1 MDKQT
6 KTRIKNMVLSLRDD
20 FEKEIGNRLNNI
32 GIYPDKDWK
41 DGRSLPHLS
50 KNELE
55 KRKHVAAFILREEKI
70 GLDRK
75 KATEEFI
82 KEASYTWINRLLGL
96 KCLECWGLIEE
107 VITTRPEYGSR
118 SKSHRD
124 FREKNSEQ
132 AAQPDDG
139 LTGCLFSAFEEV
151 TKEIKVLF
159 DPDNEYSLVIPRY
172 PLLKK
177 AIETINGELDY
188 DTYRQDDFLGW
199 VYQYFNS
206 REKDRVFE
214 EVRTKKKKISGSDII
229 NVTQLYTEKYMVRF
243 LVENSLGAMWMEM
256 YPDSHLCDRWEYFV
270 RDPNNS
276 TREPKPIQEIT
287 FLDPAC
293 GSGHFLLYAFDL
305 YYDMYLEEGS
315 IPHDQIP
322 EFILRH
328 NLHGIDIDLRAI
340 QLSALALYLKA
351 KSRNPDMVVQHMNLV
366 SADAIMLDSDILDE
380 FLQDFQDATAQ
391 ELIKTIWQG
400 LENVRE
406 LGSLLKVEEQIDE
419 VIERQKDRRL
429 DFFDKGSAKSW
440 EQWKRDLLAALKG
453 YYEKAAQTFDINKQ
467 MFANEACKGVQLLDL
482 LEQRYDVVATNPP
495 YMHGR
500 NMGRTL
506 KSDIKSLYPKNSS
519 DLYAVFIERCV
530 QFTGYKGFI
539 AMITQQSFMFINS
552 YVALRKYLL
561 ENCLIRNMAH
571 LGPHSFEDIS
581 GEKVNSTMFS
591 MINLKND
598 ESKSIF
604 FRLINEEEKEKNLTR
619 LINSEVVNKDKLFII
634 YQDNFKI
641 IPGWPLVYWVDN
653 KIRDLFSIQS
663 KLDSIVEFANR
674 TKTSDN
680 EEYTRYYWEPKESI
694 GQNCKWVLYTKGGE
708 FNKWYGNND
717 ILINWSKEAR
727 DFFRKSPKGRI
738 TDEIYWFREGITYSS
753 TSGKGF
759 GCRLIPPLCVY
770 DVKGPAIFSKTND
783 NIYFLL
789 GLFNSKIIS
798 YILEMLNPT
807 IEVQSGD
814 IERVPFCPPPLDT
827 KRRVSALAKQCV
839 NIKKDAVQFV
849 LTDREFKQTAILWG
863 YNQSLGVE
871 EEINE

>member
-50 KNELE
+50 KDELE
-55 KRKHVAAFILREEKI
+55 KRKHVAVFILREEKI

-96 KCLECWGLIEE
+96 KCLECRGLIED
-107 VITTRPEYGSR
+107 VITTRPEYGNR
-118 SKSHRD
+118 SKRHRD
-124 FREKNSEQ
+124 FREKNPDL
-132 AAQPDDG
+132 AAQPDDA
-139 LTGCLFSAFEEV
+139 LTDCLFSAFKEV
-151 TKEIKVLF
+151 TEEIKVLF
-159 DPDNEYSLVIPRY
+159 DPHNEYSLVIPRY

-177 AIETINGELDY
+177 AIKTINSELDY

-206 REKDRVFE
+206 HEKDRVFE

-256 YPDSHLCDRWEYFV
+256 YPDSQLCERWEYFV
-270 RDPNNS
+270 KDPNNS
-276 TREPKPIQEIT
+276 IRDPKPVMEIT

-305 YYDMYLEEGS
+305 YYDMYLEEGI
-315 IPHDQIP
+315 IPDDQIP

-340 QLSALALYLKA
+340 QLSALALYMKA

-380 FLQDFQDATAQ
+380 FLQDFENDPTAQ

-419 VIERQKDRRL
+419 VIERRKDRRL
-429 DFFDKGSAKSW
+429 DFFDKESAKSW
-440 EQWKRDLLAALKG
+440 EQWKRDLLAALKR

-495 YMHGR
+495 YMHKR
-500 NMGRTL
+500 NMEHNYRSL
-506 KSDIKSLYPKNSS
+506 LQSIYPISKEDIYGM
-519 DLYAVFIERCV
+519 FIYRN
-530 QFTGYKGFI
+530 FILGTNNGFI
-539 AMITQQSFMFINS
+539 SMITQHSFMFTS
-552 YVALRKYLL
+552 RYTELRQILL
-561 ENCLIRNMAH
+561 ENGTIRTMAH
-571 LGPHSFEDIS
+571 LGPYAFEDIQ
-581 GEKVNSTMFS
+581 GEKVNTTMFS
-591 MINLKND
+591 FLKNNN
-598 ESKSIF
+598 SKQNSIF
-604 FRLINEEEKEKNLTR
+604 FN
-619 LINSEVVNKDKLFII
+619 LINSFNKKKDLIDYINSNRIYNVNQKDFYYI
-634 YQDNFKI
+634 DGSPF
-641 IPGWPLVYWVDN
+641 VYWIPKNTLQIFKNN
-653 KIRDLFSIQS
+653 KSFSFFGKPKAGSTTSNNDKFLRYWWEINNFVNWRKYEKGDATKYYS
-663 KLDSIVEFANR
+663 GVKNFVFWENNGEKLRN
-674 TKTSDN
+674 
-680 EEYTRYYWEPKESI
+680 
-694 GQNCKWVLYTKGGE
+694 TKGSVIASEQYFDLDGIV
-708 FNKWYGNND
+708 FN
-717 ILINWSKEAR
+717 LI
-727 DFFRKSPKGRI
+727 
-738 TDEIYWFREGITYSS
+738 S
-753 TSGKGF
+753 TSEF
-759 GCRLIPPLCVY
+759 TSR
-770 DVKGPAIFSKTND
+770 IFSKGAMFDHGANTIFELEYDLYYNLG
-783 NIYFLL
+783 FL
-789 GLFNSKIIS
+789 NSKLIGYSLSFI
-798 YILEMLNPT
+798 NPT
-807 IEVQSGD
+807 LNFQSGD
-814 IERVPFCPPPLDT
+814 IARIPFEPPSIDIERC
-827 KRRVSALAKQCV
+827 VSALAQQCV
-839 NIKKDAVQFV
+839 NIKKDALQFV
-849 LTDREFKQTAILWG
+849 INDREFKQTATLWG

>member
-6 KTRIKNMVLSLRDD
+6 KTKIKNLVLELRDN
-20 FEKEIGNRLNNI
+20 FEKEIENRLNNI
-32 GIYPDKDWK
+32 GIYPDKEWK

-50 KNELE
+50 KDELDN
-55 KRKHVAAFILREEKI
+55 RRRIAAFIKREEKI
-70 GLDRK
+70 GHDQK
-75 KATEEFI
+75 KATSEFI

-96 KCLECWGLIEE
+96 KCMECRSLIEE
-107 VITTRPEYGSR
+107 VITTRPEYGDR
-118 SKSHRD
+118 SKQHRD
-124 FREKNSEQ
+124 FREKHPDL

-139 LTGCLFSAFEEV
+139 LTGCLICAFEKV
-151 TKEIKVLF
+151 TEEIKVLF

-172 PLLKK
+172 PLLKT
-177 AIETINGELDY
+177 AIEKINLELDY
-188 DTYRQDDFLGW
+188 DTYRQDEILGW

-229 NVTQLYTEKYMVRF
+229 NATQLYTEEYMVRF

-256 YPDSHLCDRWEYFV
+256 YPDSQLCERWEYFV
-270 RDPNNS
+270 KDPNNS
-276 TREPKPIQEIT
+276 TREPKPVKEIT
-287 FLDPAC
+287 FLDPAS

-305 YYDMYLEEGS
+305 YYDMYLEEG
-315 IPHDQIP
+315 DIP
-322 EFILRH
+322 EERIPEYILRY

-340 QLSALALYLKA
+340 QLSALGLYMKA
-351 KSRNPDMVVQHMNLV
+351 KSRNPDVFVQYMNLV
-366 SADAIMLDSDILDE
+366 SADAIMLDSDILGE
-380 FLQDFQDATAQ
+380 FLQEFEDDPTAL
-391 ELIKTIWQG
+391 ELIETIWQG

-406 LGSLLKVEEQIDE
+406 LGSLLKVDEQIDE
-419 VIERQKDRRL
+419 VIERQRAKGAQKSLDDRDWRE
-429 DFFDKGSAKSW
+429 KGW
-440 EQWKRDLLAALKG
+440 EDWKGDLLTALKM
-453 YYEKAAQTFDINKQ
+453 YYEKAAQTFDLNRQ

-482 LEQRYDVVATNPP
+482 LERRYDVVATNPP

-552 YVALRKYLL
+552 YVVLRKYLL

-591 MINLKND
+591 ITNLKND
-598 ESKSIF
+598 ETKSIF
-604 FRLINEEEKEKNLTR
+604 FRLINEDEKEKNLTR
-619 LINSEVVNKDKLFII
+619 LINSEVVNKDKLFTI

-717 ILINWSKEAR
+717 ILIDWSKEAR

-759 GCRLIPPLCVY
+759 GCRLIPSLCVY

-807 IEVQSGD
+807 IEIQSGD
-814 IERVPFCPPPLDT
+814 IERVPFCPPPLDI
-827 KRRVSALAKQCV
+827 KCRVSALAQQCV
-839 NIKKDAVQFV
+839 SIKKDALQFV
-849 LTDREFKQTAILWG
+849 LTDREFKQIAIQWG
-863 YNQSLGVE
+863 HNKL
-871 EEINE
+871 ID